1 MSQAFDLTDRR
12 QAQAAK
18 RLLASVVE
26 SSADGIISEDLNGI
40 VTSWNRGAERMFGYS
55 AEEIIGRT
63 ISIIVPSG
71 TGSEI
76 PGVLEAIKRGEAI
89 EQYETVR
96 MAKNGKL
103 INVSITWS
111 PLYDSEGR
119 VAGASKVVRDISE
132 RKQMEEQRMELIAKE
147 RALAMERA
155 LRETEAELARVARA
169 LSVGELTTSIAHEIN
184 QPLAGVVTNAEAG
197 LRWLSRET
205 PNIEKAKASLA
216 LIVRD
221 GNRASAVIRGIRE
234 LLTKERPQT
243 TSLDINEVIR
253 EVLALA
259 HAELTKR
266 GITPYSELAPDLPP
280 VLSDRVQLQQVI
292 LNLIMNSA
300 DAMASID
307 RPKELFITSQKPID
321 SGVLVTVRD
330 SGIGIHP
337 QDVDLIFEPFFT
349 TKPAGIGMGLALS
362 RSIVESHGGRIWP
375 QLNEGPGL
383 TVQFSLPAAAAEQK
397 FAAASKL

>member
-1 MSQAFDLTDRR
+1 
-12 QAQAAK
+12 
-18 RLLASVVE
+18 
-26 SSADGIISEDLNGI
+26 
-40 VTSWNRGAERMFGYS
+40 
-55 AEEIIGRT
+55 
-63 ISIIVPSG
+63 
-71 TGSEI
+71 
-76 PGVLEAIKRGEAI
+76 
-89 EQYETVR
+89 
-96 MAKNGKL
+96 
-103 INVSITWS
+103 
-111 PLYDSEGR
+111 
-119 VAGASKVVRDISE
+119 
-132 RKQMEEQRMELIAKE
+132 MELIAKE